1 MLREINRDHHIHYLT
16 LDDGSAANNA
26 RDLATEYCR
35 ELTLVPFSPPAR
47 GSLGFGMEL
56 ATNLFSPLPYAI
68 ARYRSAIDT
77 AIRLSTLHNLS
88 PIRGHTVVFVDV
100 SGSMSCPC
108 STKGNMSS
116 VQEVKDVAILLGLM
130 LQSVCESC
138 DFRLFSSPTPR
149 SGNRPDVPVPLKE
162 DVLLENIKRV
172 KAAAGLLG
180 GGTDFPG
187 EYVAEMTKKG
197 TRIDNFIILSDMMI
211 APGHQEMNM
220 RGLTVSSLIGDYRRR
235 VNPAMLF
242 VAIDLFGAGKSL
254 VSCTEGGSPNDV
266 LITGFSDHVLRFI
279 AERGN
284 DKQLEYVRG
293 IDRTKRIGEHKPV
306 RPAAAGP
313 GPALVAQPDA
323 LMIDA

>member
-1 MLREINRDHHIHYLT
+1 MSVT
-16 LDDGSAANNA
+16 S
-26 RDLATEYCR
+26 LAEKAYGVAYTSCERMHPGGGC
-35 ELTLVPFSPPAR
+35 PASPSFR
-47 GSLGFGMEL
+47 
-56 ATNLFSPLPYAI
+56 
-68 ARYRSAIDT
+68 R
-77 AIRLSTLHNLS
+77 
-88 PIRGHTVVFVDV
+88 V
-100 SGSMSCPC
+100 SGSPTC
-108 STKGNMSS
+108 
-116 VQEVKDVAILLGLM
+116 LGRSGPL
-130 LQSVCESC
+130 S
-138 DFRLFSSPTPR
+138 FSSTSARPTPTPAFLLA
-149 SGNRPDVPVPLKE
+149 G
-162 DVLLENIKRV
+162 LENIKRV
-172 KAAAGLLG
+172 QAAAGLLG

-220 RGLTVSSLIGDYRRR
+220 RGLTVSSLIGEYRRR